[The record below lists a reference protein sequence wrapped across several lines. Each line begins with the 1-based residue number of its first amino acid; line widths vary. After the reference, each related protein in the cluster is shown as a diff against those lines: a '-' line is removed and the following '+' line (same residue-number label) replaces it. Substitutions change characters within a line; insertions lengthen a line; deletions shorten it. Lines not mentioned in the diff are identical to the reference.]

1 MLRIDSFSLLCY
13 NALKGGEVMKLK
25 RFSLLALFAGVLIAV
40 IGFVAPLIAMQNH
53 SAPSGATGIIG
64 GADAP
69 TYRFIA
75 SRVMDGWPFY
85 AMLLG
90 ITLVI
95 TALFCLIFSK
105 TVKQNCGIMTT
116 AISFGLSAVGAMG
129 LLCFLIWFGITAF
142 HEMSKHP
149 ISYPVSVSLGLAC
162 LLLFFGLIALYI
174 DRRRKA
180 WSSKGLCIDVLT
192 SILYLPTFFCVF
204 YYLYEK
210 LSELV

>member
-1 MLRIDSFSLLCY
+1 
-13 NALKGGEVMKLK
+13 MKLK
-25 RFSLLALFAGVLIAV
+25 RISLLALFVGVMIAA
-40 IGFVAPLIAMQNH
+40 IGFAAPLIALQND
-53 SAPSGATGIIG
+53 SASGGATGIVG

-75 SRVMDGWPFY
+75 AHTMDSWPFY

-129 LLCFLIWFGITAF
+129 LLCFLVWFGIAAF
-142 HEMSKHP
+142 HEVSRHP
-149 ISYPVSVSLGLAC
+149 ISYPVSISLGLVC
-162 LLLFFGLIALYI
+162 LLLFFGLIALYMN
-174 DRRRKA
+174 RRRKS
-180 WSSKGLCIDVLT
+180 WSIKGLCIDVLT

-204 YYLYEK
+204 YCLYEK